1 MSRRP
6 EPRRMI
12 IGGEEAVV
20 VAPEEYERLATTRRQ
35 VGAQGARIRVLKHE
49 LQHSLALLAAV
60 ESLLADVPHG
70 RPGRFFDGG
79 GGGDADHPAASCVR
93 CGLLELIHRRPSAG
107 TRAPR
112 GGLTAL

>member
-49 LQHSLALLAAV
+49 LQQSLALLAAV

-79 GGGDADHPAASCVR
+79 GSGDAGHPAASCVR